1 MKKIRKQ
8 RRPAMTSNPLL
19 SRFNQAPVLV
29 NPDQQL
35 HFEACLSAGAEH
47 IAKLEKPIEV
57 ISASAQDND
66 DGFWPDETSYLS
78 FYRPY
83 KVKNGTLR
91 IDVKGVL
98 INDFPYQV
106 SDWLTGYEYI
116 SRAVKRGLA
125 DPEVKRIALMVNSP
139 GGTVAECFECADLIA
154 KAGKEKPIA
163 GFARDYAY
171 SAAYALISATSNIH
185 MTRTGGVGS
194 IGVVTAHTDVSKRMD
209 AMGVKVTFIYAG
221 KHKVDGN
228 PYEPLPEA
236 VKDRMQAQIDELYEV
251 FVSHVARH
259 RTMGE
264 DEVRATEAD
273 TFTATEATSNG
284 LADTAGPLDEAL
296 ASFEAE
302 MSNDTES
309 DIMSNEQDTSAT
321 LEAAVNTARADGARE
336 GATAERARIAAILG
350 SEEAQARPAAAHGVA
365 MDTDMTVE
373 AASAFLAKLPKE
385 APQGQQGGEGAGV
398 GANRFDAAMTDTG
411 NPNLS
416 ANSQGEG
423 DNEPSGA
430 QSLIAARK
438 AATGFGPKKV
448 A

>member
-1 MKKIRKQ
+1 
-8 RRPAMTSNPLL
+8 MTSNPLL
-19 SRFNQAPVLV
+19 SRFNQAPALV
-29 NPDQQL
+29 NPDQVL
-35 HFEACLSAGAEH
+35 HFEACLTAGAAH
-47 IAKLEKPIEV
+47 LAQIEKPIDA
-57 ISASAQDND
+57 ISASAHDND
-66 DGFWPDETSYLS
+66 DGFWPEEGSYLS

-83 KVKNGTLR
+83 RVLNGTLR

-98 INDFPYQV
+98 INDFPYQIA
-106 SDWLTGYEYI
+106 DWLTGYEYVT
-116 SRAVKRGLA
+116 RAVKRGLA
-125 DPEVKRIALMVNSP
+125 DPDVKRIALMVNSP
-139 GGTVAECFECADLIA
+139 GGTVAECFECADIIA
-154 KAGKEKPIA
+154 KAGKEKPIY

-171 SAAYALISATSNIH
+171 SAAYALISATSHVH

-194 IGVVTAHTDVSKRMD
+194 IGVVTMHSDYSKRMD

-259 RTMGE
+259 RAM
-264 DEVRATEAD
+264 DESKVRETEAD
-273 TFTATEATSNG
+273 TFSATEATSNG

-302 MSNDTES
+302 MSNETES
-309 DIMSNEQDTSAT
+309 TTMSQDTDTSAT
-321 LEAAVNTARADGARE
+321 LEAAVTAARAEGARE
-336 GATAERARIAAILG
+336 GATAERARINAILG
-350 SEEAQARPAAAHGVA
+350 SDEAKARPVAAHNLA
-365 MDTDMTVE
+365 METDMAVE
-373 AASAFLAKLPKE
+373 AATAFLAKLPEE
-385 APQGQQGGEGAGV
+385 AAPAASTDGNGAGV
-398 GANRFDAAMTDTG
+398 GANRFDAAMQSTG

-416 ANSQGEG
+416 GNAQVEG
-423 DNEPSGA
+423 DGAPSGA
-430 QSLIAARK
+430 QALIAARK

>member
-1 MKKIRKQ
+1 
-8 RRPAMTSNPLL
+8 MTSNPFM
-19 SRFNQAPVLV
+19 SRFNQAPALV
-29 NPDQQL
+29 NPELQL
-35 HFEACLSAGAEH
+35 HFEACLTAGAAH
-47 IAKLEKPIEV
+47 IERFEKPIEA
-57 ISASAQDND
+57 ISAEAHDND
-66 DGFWPDETSYLS
+66 DGFWPAEDSYTA

-83 KVKNGTLR
+83 KVLNGTLR

-116 SRAVKRGLA
+116 SRAVNRGLA
-125 DPEVKRIALMVNSP
+125 DPDVKRIALMVNSP
-139 GGTVAECFECADLIA
+139 GGTVAECFECADVIA
-154 KAGKEKPIA
+154 SAREQKPIQ

-194 IGVVTAHTDVSKRMD
+194 IGVVTAHTDISKRMD
-209 AMGVKVTFIYAG
+209 AMGMKVTFIYAG

-259 RTMGE
+259 RTMSE

-284 LADTAGPLDEAL
+284 LADSAGPLEAAL

-302 MSNDTES
+302 MSNETES
-309 DIMSNEQDTSAT
+309 DIMSQDKDTSAT
-321 LEAAVNTARADGARE
+321 LEAAVNTARAEALRE
-336 GATAERARIAAILG
+336 GASLERARITAILG
-350 SEEAQARPAAAHGVA
+350 CDAAKNRPVAAQNVA
-365 MDTDMTVE
+365 METEMSVE
-373 AASAFLAKLPKE
+373 AATNFLAKLPEE
-385 APQGQQGGEGAGV
+385 ATPVASTGGEGAGV
-398 GANRFDAAMTDTG
+398 GANRFDKAMTSTG

-416 ANSQGEG
+416 GNDHGEG
-423 DNEPSGA
+423 SNEPTGA

>member
-1 MKKIRKQ
+1 
-8 RRPAMTSNPLL
+8 MTSNPLL
-19 SRFNQAPVLV
+19 SRFNQAPALV
-29 NPDQQL
+29 NPDQVL
-35 HFEACLSAGAEH
+35 HFEACLTAGAAH
-47 IAKLEKPIEV
+47 LANVEKPIEA
-57 ISASAQDND
+57 ISASAHDND
-66 DGFWPDETSYLS
+66 DGFWPEEGSYLS

-83 KVKNGTLR
+83 RVLNGTLR

-98 INDFPYQV
+98 INDFPYQIA
-106 SDWLTGYEYI
+106 DWLTGYEYI

-125 DPEVKRIALMVNSP
+125 DPDVKRIALMVNSP

-154 KAGKEKPIA
+154 SAGKQKPIQ

-171 SAAYALISATSNIH
+171 SAAYALISATSHVH
-185 MTRTGGVGS
+185 MSRTGGVGS
-194 IGVVTAHTDVSKRMD
+194 IGVVTMHSDYSKRMD

-228 PYEPLPEA
+228 PYEPLPDA

-259 RTMGE
+259 RTM
-264 DEVRATEAD
+264 DEGKVRETEAD

-284 LADTAGPLDEAL
+284 LADSAGPLDEAL

-302 MSNDTES
+302 MSNDTE
-309 DIMSNEQDTSAT
+309 NEQMSQDKDTSAT
-321 LEAAVNTARADGARE
+321 LEAAVTAARAEGARE
-336 GATAERARIAAILG
+336 GATAERARISAILG
-350 SEEAQARPAAAHGVA
+350 CEEAQKRPAAAKGVA
-365 MDTDMTVE
+365 MDTDMSVD
-373 AASAFLAKLPKE
+373 AATAFLAKLPEE
-385 APQGQQGGEGAGV
+385 AAPAAAKGGEGAGV
-398 GANRFDAAMTDTG
+398 GANRFDAAMSATG

-416 ANSQGEG
+416 GNAEVEAANES
-423 DNEPSGA
+423 SGA
-430 QSLIAARK
+430 QALIAARK

>member
-1 MKKIRKQ
+1 
-8 RRPAMTSNPLL
+8 MTSNPLL
-19 SRFNQAPVLV
+19 SRFNQAPALV

-35 HFEACLSAGAEH
+35 HFEACLTAGALH
-47 IAKLEKPIEV
+47 LPNLEKPIQA
-57 ISASAQDND
+57 ISATAQDND
-66 DGFWPDETSYLS
+66 DGFWPDESSFLA

-125 DPEVKRIALMVNSP
+125 DPDVKRIALMVNSP

-154 KAGKEKPIA
+154 KVGEQKPVQ

-171 SAAYALISATSNIH
+171 SAAYALISATSHVH

-194 IGVVTAHTDVSKRMD
+194 IGVVTSHTDVSRRME
-209 AMGVKVTFIYAG
+209 AAGMKVTFIYAG

-264 DEVRATEAD
+264 DKVRETEAD

-284 LADTAGPLDEAL
+284 LADTAGPLEEAL

-302 MSNDTES
+302 MSNQTENEP
-309 DIMSNEQDTSAT
+309 MSQDKDTSAT
-321 LEAAVNTARADGARE
+321 LEAAVTAARAEGARE
-336 GATAERARIAAILG
+336 GATAERARIATILG
-350 SEEAQARPAAAHGVA
+350 SEEATNRPVAANQVA
-365 MDTDMTVE
+365 MSTDMSVD
-373 AASAFLAKLPKE
+373 AAKAFLAGLKE
-385 APQGQQGGEGAGV
+385 EAAPAAGAEGAGV
-398 GANRFDAAMTDTG
+398 GANRFDKAMTATG

-416 ANSQGEG
+416 ANAEAEG
-423 DNEPSGA
+423 GNEPTGA

-438 AATGFGPKKV
+438 ALTGFGPKKS